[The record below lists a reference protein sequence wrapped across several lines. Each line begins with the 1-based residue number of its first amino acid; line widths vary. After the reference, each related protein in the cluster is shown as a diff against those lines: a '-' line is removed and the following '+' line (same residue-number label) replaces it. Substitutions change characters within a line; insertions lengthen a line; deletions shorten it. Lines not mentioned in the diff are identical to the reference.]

1 MDAFAEGYSFF
12 EKNSGSY
19 TAAAMG
25 DAYVGDVNNEI
36 ATLLKD
42 MNGMERADFRL
53 RSSLIPV
60 DFFIKKC
67 SLRTSFLQ

>member
-12 EKNSGSY
+12 EKNLGSY

-42 MNGMERADFRL
+42 IVMTFEGF
-53 RSSLIPV
+53 
-60 DFFIKKC
+60 
-67 SLRTSFLQ
+67 